1 MARQTALVLSRAK
14 PRYILSS
21 SDKCNLRTL
30 ISHGSKGIS
39 PKKAVLLNLLLSHPW
54 SWLSSSLQRQI
65 PGYLSK
71 IPLWGASARFSVI
84 K

>member
-1 MARQTALVLSRAK
+1 MARQTAFVLPRAK
-14 PRYILSS
+14 PQYIVTN

-39 PKKAVLLNLLLSHPW
+39 PKKAVLRNLLLSHPW
-54 SWLSSSLQRQI
+54 NWLSSSLQRQI
-65 PGYLSK
+65 LGYLWK
-71 IPLWGASARFSVI
+71 IPLWGASAGFSVI